1 MIPRIFSLLCIFS
14 LLYAQEPEKSD
25 KTFSSD
31 VNLVNVFATVHD
43 KKGAIAKDLTQDDFT
58 IDEDGKP
65 QTIKYF
71 SKEVNL
77 PLIVGIL
84 ADTSMSMRRLIETE
98 RSASFKFLDQVL
110 REDKDTAFLI
120 HFDYQVELLQD
131 VTGSHKLLQSALSQ
145 LGPSP
150 DQQSQQR
157 NGNGNGGGYPNGGGN
172 GPYGRQR
179 GNGGRGGGTALY
191 DSILL
196 ASNEVMKTQ
205 KGRKA
210 IILLTDGDDNGSKS
224 TMTDAISAAQRADT
238 MVYAIRFADSQSN
251 SFGNFGGPGMGRRG
265 GMGRPMPQQQGN
277 DGKKVLQRIAME
289 TGGGYFEGGKK
300 ESLDDLYRQI
310 QDELRNQYSLG
321 YTSNNTSGPGY
332 RAIRVLTKK
341 KDQVVQARDGY
352 YADK

>member
-1 MIPRIFSLLCIFS
+1 MIPRISSLLCIFS

-71 SKEVNL
+71 SKEINL
-77 PLIVGIL
+77 PLTLGLLV
-84 ADTSMSMRRLIETE
+84 DTSGSMRRLIETE
-98 RSASFKFLDQVL
+98 RNASFKFLDQVL

-131 VTGSHKLLQSALSQ
+131 VTGSHKLLQSALNQ
-145 LGPSP
+145 MGPSP
-150 DQQSQQR
+150 DQQNQQR
-157 NGNGNGGGYPNGGGN
+157 NGNGGS

-179 GNGGRGGGTALY
+179 GNGGRGGGGTALY

-238 MVYAIRFADSQSN
+238 MVYAIRFADSQGMG
-251 SFGNFGGPGMGRRG
+251 SFGNFSGPGMGRRG
-265 GMGRPMPQQQGN
+265 GRQMPQQQGN
-277 DGKKVLQRIAME
+277 DGKKVLQRIALE

-352 YADK
+352 YATK

>member
-1 MIPRIFSLLCIFS
+1 MIPRISSLLCVVS

-31 VNLVNVFATVHD
+31 VSLVNVFATVHD
-43 KKGAIAKDLTQDDFT
+43 KKGAIAKDLKQDDFT

-71 SKEVNL
+71 SKEINL
-77 PLIVGIL
+77 PLTLGLLV
-84 ADTSMSMRRLIETE
+84 DTSGSMRRLLETE

-110 REDKDTAFLI
+110 REDKDKAFLI

-131 VTGSHKLLQSALSQ
+131 VTSSRKELQAALNQ
-145 LGPSP
+145 MGPSP
-150 DQQSQQR
+150 DQQQQSQQR
-157 NGNGNGGGYPNGGGN
+157 NGG
-172 GPYGRQR
+172 YGRQR
-179 GNGGRGGGTALY
+179 GGGGGGGTALY

-210 IILLTDGDDNGSKS
+210 LILLTDGDDNGSKS

-238 MVYAIRFADSQSN
+238 MVYAIHYSDSQNNMN
-251 SFGNFGGPGMGRRG
+251 SFGNFGGMGRRG
-265 GMGRPMPQQQGN
+265 GMGRPMPQQQSRS
-277 DGKKVLQRIAME
+277 DGKKVLERIALE